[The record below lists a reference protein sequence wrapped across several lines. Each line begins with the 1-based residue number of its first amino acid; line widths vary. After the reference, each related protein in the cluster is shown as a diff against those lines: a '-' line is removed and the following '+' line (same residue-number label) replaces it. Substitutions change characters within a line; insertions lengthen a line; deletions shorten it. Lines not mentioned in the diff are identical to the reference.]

1 VEAGRGGHS
10 VTKTAQAGGWRL
22 AEVQQQ
28 CKVPDHL
35 LTAELLTVMLHDLVG
50 ALHANLCSSQRAG
63 GYALLFAAW
72 CALHPVLLQAEV
84 CRLATGVMHLS
95 SQLQY
100 NQAACVVG

>member
-1 VEAGRGGHS
+1 VS
-10 VTKTAQAGGWRL
+10 DRL
-22 AEVQQQ
+22 LA
-28 CKVPDHL
+28 
-35 LTAELLTVMLHDLVG
+35 AELLTVMLHDSVG
-50 ALHANLCSSQRAG
+50 ALYANQGRVQRAG
-63 GYALLFAAW
+63 GYVLLFAAW